1 MPQLGETVTEG
12 TITRWFKQVGD
23 SVAEDEPLFE
33 VSTDKVDSEVPSPMS
48 GTLTEILVEEGD
60 TVDVGTVL
68 ARIGDEGDAPAGG
81 DEPESADTEAAAE
94 PEAHTQPDQ
103 EPEVD
108 ESAASEA
115 SAPVQPQQPTQPQHI
130 PAEVKGHGGG
140 EVDRQEQH
148 FDVVVIGGGPGGY
161 AAALYG
167 ASAGLNIALIEKNK
181 LGGTCLNVGC
191 IPAKELLESA
201 HVHRTLLGAAE
212 FGFEIGEV
220 GINWT
225 RTIERKQEV
234 VDKLVGGL
242 GQLLKSRKVT
252 MFDGHGKLHAGH
264 KVAITGGESGD
275 VAISGDSVIIA
286 TGSLPRTIP
295 GFDVDGEIVM
305 TSDEF
310 LSMDPLPTKAAV
322 IGGGAIGCEFA
333 STLSDMGAE
342 VTVLEALDQIIPGC
356 DADVVRAVG
365 QSFKKR
371 KIDVKTGVK
380 VTGHEPKDGGG
391 TTLSFGDGESID
403 VDVVVVSVGRRPNTD
418 DLGLDGTAVSVA
430 ERGFVDV
437 DDRCRTGEPGVW
449 SVGDCIA
456 TPALAHVA
464 FAEGIVAIKDIL
476 EEDPV
481 PVDYTNVPW
490 AIYCHPEVAFAGLT
504 EQGAKDAGFDVV
516 TSKHRWTG
524 NGRAMIIGDTEGVV
538 KIVAEK
544 DADGRAGRILGVHL
558 CGPWATEQLGQGYLA
573 VNWEATVDE
582 VAHFIQPHPTLSEL
596 FGESVLAMTG
606 RSLHG

>member
-23 SVAEDEPLFE
+23 AVAEDEPLFE
-33 VSTDKVDSEVPSPMS
+33 VSTDKVDSEVPSPTS

-68 ARIGDEGDAPAGG
+68 ARIGDEGGG
-81 DEPESADTEAAAE
+81 G
-94 PEAHTQPDQ
+94 

-108 ESAASEA
+108 EAAASEA

-130 PAEVKGHGGG
+130 PATVKGHGGG

-167 ASAGLNIALIEKNK
+167 ASAGLDIAIIEKDK

-212 FGFEIGEV
+212 FGFEIGEI
-220 GINWT
+220 GINWS

-252 MFDGHGKLHAGH
+252 MFDGHGKLQAGH
-264 KVAITGGESGD
+264 KVTISGGESGD

-295 GFDVDGEIVM
+295 GFDVDGEVVM

-310 LSMDPLPTKAAV
+310 LSMDPLPATAVV

-333 STLSDMGAE
+333 STMSDMGTE
-342 VTVLEALDQIIPGC
+342 VTILEALDQIIPGC

-380 VTGHEPKDGGG
+380 VSGHQPKEGGG
-391 TTLSFGDGESID
+391 TAVMFGDGQSIE

-418 DLGLDGTAVSVA
+418 DLGLEGTKVSIA

-464 FAEGIVAIKDIL
+464 FAEGILAIKDIL

-481 PVDYTNVPW
+481 PIDYTNVPW

-538 KIVAEK
+538 KIIAEK

>member
-23 SVAEDEPLFE
+23 SIAEDEPLFE

-81 DEPESADTEAAAE
+81 DEPEAQ
-94 PEAHTQPDQ
+94 TQPDQ

-140 EVDRQEQH
+140 EVDRQDQH

-264 KVAITGGESGD
+264 KVAISGGESGD
-275 VAISGDSVIIA
+275 VAISGDSVVIA

-310 LSMDPLPTKAAV
+310 LSMDPLPSTAVV

-333 STLSDMGAE
+333 STMSDMGTD
-342 VTVLEALDQIIPGC
+342 VTILEALDQIIPGC

-391 TTLSFGDGESID
+391 TTVSYGDGESID

-418 DLGLDGTAVSVA
+418 DIGLDGTAVSVA

-476 EEDPV
+476 GEDPV

-504 EQGAKDAGFDVV
+504 EQAAKDAGYDVV

>member
-1 MPQLGETVTEG
+1 MADIEMPQLGETVTEG

-23 SVAEDEPLFE
+23 QVAEDEPLFE
-33 VSTDKVDSEVPSPMS
+33 VSTDKVDSEVPSPVS

-60 TVDVGTVL
+60 TVDVGTKL
-68 ARIGDEGDAPAGG
+68 AVVGDAGASDGG
-81 DEPESADTEAAAE
+81 EGAAAE
-94 PEAHTQPDQ
+94 EPQTQPDQ

-108 ESAASEA
+108 EEAASEA
-115 SAPVQPQQPTQPQHI
+115 SAPVQPQQPTQPEHI
-130 PAEVKGHGGG
+130 PATVTAHGGG

-148 FDVVVIGGGPGGY
+148 FDLVVIGGGPGGY

-167 ASAGLNIALIEKNK
+167 ASAGLDIALIEKNK

-212 FGFEIGEV
+212 FGFEIGDI
-220 GINWT
+220 GINWS

-252 MFDGHGKLHAGH
+252 VFDGHGKLEAGH
-264 KVAITGGESGD
+264 KVAISGGESGD
-275 VAISGDSVIIA
+275 VAVSGDSVVIA

-295 GFDVDGEIVM
+295 GFDVDGEVVM

-310 LSMDPLPTKAAV
+310 LSMDPLPSTAVV

-333 STLSDMGAE
+333 STLSDMGTE
-342 VTVLEALDQIIPGC
+342 VTILEALDQIIPGC

-371 KIDVKTGVK
+371 KIHVKTGVK
-380 VTGHEPKDGGG
+380 VSGHQPKEGGG
-391 TTLSFGDGESID
+391 TTVSYGEGESIE

-418 DLGLDGTAVSVA
+418 DLDLDGTAVSIG

-449 SVGDCIA
+449 AVGDCIA

-476 EEDPV
+476 EEDPI

-504 EQGAKDAGFDVV
+504 EQAAEDAGFDVV

-538 KIVAEK
+538 KIIAEK
-544 DADGRAGRILGVHL
+544 GADGRAGRILGVHL

>member
-1 MPQLGETVTEG
+1 MADIEMPQLGETVTEG

-23 SVAEDEPLFE
+23 QVAEDEPLFE
-33 VSTDKVDSEVPSPMS
+33 VSTDKVDSEVPSPVS
-48 GTLTEILVEEGD
+48 GTVTEILVPEGD
-60 TVDVGTVL
+60 TVDVGTKL
-68 ARIGDEGDAPAGG
+68 AVVGDAGEAPAGG
-81 DEPESADTEAAAE
+81 DESESDEPEPDEPES
-94 PEAHTQPDQ
+94 
-103 EPEVD
+103 D
-108 ESAASEA
+108 ETAASEA
-115 SAPVQPQQPTQPQHI
+115 AAPVQ
-130 PAEVKGHGGG
+130 AEQRGSGD
-140 EVDRQEQH
+140 VDQQEQH

-167 ASAGLNIALIEKNK
+167 ASAGLDIALIEKNK

-220 GINWT
+220 GINWS

-252 MFDGHGKLHAGH
+252 MFDGHGKLQAGH
-264 KVAITGGESGD
+264 KVTISGGESGD
-275 VAISGDSVIIA
+275 VAISGDAVIIA

-295 GFDVDGEIVM
+295 GFDVDGEVVM

-310 LSMDPLPTKAAV
+310 LSMDPLPSTAVV

-333 STLSDMGAE
+333 STMSDMGTE
-342 VTVLEALDQIIPGC
+342 VTILEALDQIIPGC

-380 VTGHEPKDGGG
+380 VSGHSPQEGGG
-391 TTLSFGDGESID
+391 TSVQYGDGESID

-418 DLGLDGTAVSVA
+418 DLGLDGTAVSIG

-481 PVDYTNVPW
+481 PVDYTNVP
-490 AIYCHPEVAFAGLT
+490 
-504 EQGAKDAGFDVV
+504 
-516 TSKHRWTG
+516 
-524 NGRAMIIGDTEGVV
+524 
-538 KIVAEK
+538 
-544 DADGRAGRILGVHL
+544 
-558 CGPWATEQLGQGYLA
+558 
-573 VNWEATVDE
+573 
-582 VAHFIQPHPTLSEL
+582 
-596 FGESVLAMTG
+596 
-606 RSLHG
+606 

>member
-23 SVAEDEPLFE
+23 SIAEDEPLFE

-81 DEPESADTEAAAE
+81 DEPAEEPAAQAEAQ
-94 PEAHTQPDQ
+94 TQPDQ

-115 SAPVQPQQPTQPQHI
+115 AAPVQPQQPTQPEHI
-130 PAEVKGHGGG
+130 PAEVKGHAGG
-140 EVDRQEQH
+140 EVDRQDQH

-167 ASAGLNIALIEKNK
+167 ASAGLDIALIEKNK

-234 VDKLVGGL
+234 VDRLVGGL

-252 MFDGHGKLHAGH
+252 MFDGHGKLQAGH
-264 KVAITGGESGD
+264 KVDISGGESGD
-275 VAISGDSVIIA
+275 VAISGDSVVIA

-310 LSMDPLPTKAAV
+310 LSMDPLPSTAVV

-333 STLSDMGAE
+333 STMSDMGTE
-342 VTVLEALDQIIPGC
+342 VTILEALDQIIPGC
-356 DADVVRAVG
+356 DADVVRAVN

-380 VTGHEPKDGGG
+380 VTGHSPKDGGG
-391 TTLSFGDGESID
+391 TTVSYGDGETID

-418 DLGLDGTAVSVA
+418 DIGLDGTAVSVA

-476 EEDPV
+476 GEDPV

-504 EQGAKDAGFDVV
+504 EQAAKDAGYDVV

>member
-1 MPQLGETVTEG
+1 MADIEMPQLGETVTEG
-12 TITRWFKQVGD
+12 TITRWFKAVGD

-33 VSTDKVDSEVPSPMS
+33 VSTDKVDSEVPSPLS
-48 GTLTEILVEEGD
+48 GTLSEILVEEGD

-68 ARIGDEGDAPAGG
+68 ARIGDAGSAPAAASQPDSASEAAAADATPAAAPEAPETPSQDASASPTPAAGSHAGG
-81 DEPESADTEAAAE
+81 D
-94 PEAHTQPDQ
+94 
-103 EPEVD
+103 
-108 ESAASEA
+108 
-115 SAPVQPQQPTQPQHI
+115 
-130 PAEVKGHGGG
+130 
-140 EVDRQEQH
+140 VDRQEQH
-148 FDVVVIGGGPGGY
+148 FDIVVIGGGPGGY
-161 AAALYG
+161 ATALYG
-167 ASAGLNIALIEKNK
+167 ASAGLDVAIIEKNK

-220 GINWT
+220 GINWS

-252 MFDGHGKLHAGH
+252 VFDGHGRLHAGR
-264 KVAITGGESGD
+264 KVTIEGGESGD
-275 VAISGDSVIIA
+275 VAVSGDAVVIA
-286 TGSLPRTIP
+286 AGSLPRTIP
-295 GFDVDGEIVM
+295 GFDVDGEVVM

-310 LSMDPLPTKAAV
+310 LSMDPLPAKAAV

-342 VTVLEALDQIIPGC
+342 VTILEALDQIIPGC

-380 VTGHEPKDGGG
+380 VSGHEPKDEGG
-391 TTLSFGDGESID
+391 TTVSYGDGESID

-418 DLGLDGTAVSVA
+418 DLGLDGTKVTLSD
-430 ERGFVDV
+430 RGFVEV
-437 DDRCRTGEPGVW
+437 DALCRTGEPGVW

-464 FAEGIVAIKDIL
+464 FVEGILVVKDFL
-476 EEDPV
+476 GEDPI
-481 PVDYTNVPW
+481 PVDYPNVPW

-504 EQGAKDAGFDVV
+504 EQAAKEAGFEVV
-516 TSKHRWTG
+516 TSKHRWMG
-524 NGRAMIIGDTEGVV
+524 NGRALIVGDTEGVV

-544 DADGRAGRILGVHL
+544 KDDGTGGRILGVHL

>member
-33 VSTDKVDSEVPSPMS
+33 VSTDKVDSEVPAPMS

-81 DEPESADTEAAAE
+81 DEPEAQ
-94 PEAHTQPDQ
+94 TQPDQ

-108 ESAASEA
+108 EPAASEA

-140 EVDRQEQH
+140 EVDRQDQH

-234 VDKLVGGL
+234 VDRLVGGL

-252 MFDGHGKLHAGH
+252 MFDGHGKLQAGH
-264 KVAITGGESGD
+264 KVEISGGESGD
-275 VAISGDSVIIA
+275 VAISGDSVVIA

-295 GFDVDGEIVM
+295 GFEVDGEIVM

-310 LSMDPLPTKAAV
+310 LSMDPLPSTAVV

-333 STLSDMGAE
+333 STMSDMGTE
-342 VTVLEALDQIIPGC
+342 VTILEALDQIIPGC

-391 TTLSFGDGESID
+391 TTVSYGDGESID

-418 DLGLDGTAVSVA
+418 DIGLDGTAVSVA

-476 EEDPV
+476 GEDPV

-504 EQGAKDAGFDVV
+504 EQAAKDAGYDVV